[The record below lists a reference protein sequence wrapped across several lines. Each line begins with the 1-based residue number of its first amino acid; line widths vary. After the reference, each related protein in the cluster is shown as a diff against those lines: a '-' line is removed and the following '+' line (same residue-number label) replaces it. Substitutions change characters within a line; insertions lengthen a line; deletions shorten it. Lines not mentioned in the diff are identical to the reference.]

1 MTDAPAVRRTWW
13 AKLERADRHVAE
25 FEAEFK
31 RLQHERIP
39 YLVTAQPYEFRTGTM
54 LEARA
59 EPPEVYRD
67 DVAAVVGDIVFNAR
81 SALDHLCVALSGNDR
96 SQYPIFEADPWAVS
110 EDPEV
115 ERINARRRQDFK
127 GYTKGMPVGAV
138 ELIRASQPY
147 VLEGFPPPWLHP
159 LAILKRLSNADK
171 HRRLVAL
178 IDGICNVEVRC
189 TFDGVEVPNHFAP
202 ASWAVSGAVVG
213 IFPLPDTGVHADVHA
228 SGGTHL
234 TLREPQP
241 PEIQYEVP
249 ASLRNL
255 VHYVRRAVVEHLD
268 PLVS

>member
-96 SQYPIFEADPWAVS
+96 SQYPIFETDPWAVS

-202 ASWAVSGAVVG
+202 ASWAVSGGVVG
-213 IFPLPDTGVHADVHA
+213 IFPLPDTGVDADVHA

-255 VHYVRRAVVEHLD
+255 VHYLRRAVVEHLD